1 MPPILL
7 DIDRVTV
14 WRGATRILNDVR
26 LQVPARR
33 HTVLLGR
40 NGSGKTSLLKLLV
53 RQFYPSIT
61 DDGHQGTVRIQGRSD
76 WDVNE
81 LRRQMGIV
89 TSGLDHDFMTG
100 RSGRMSVVQ
109 TIASGFKANRLA
121 KYGPDMTDDV
131 TSRIDRAVNDM
142 GLNELRQR
150 HVATL
155 STGERRRTLI
165 ARALVHQPSILVLD
179 EPTTGLDMASQ
190 HDLLLTLR
198 ELAGQTDLT
207 LFLVTH
213 HINEIIPEIDHVVL
227 LDGGRVTSEGP
238 KSEMLTP
245 GRLSELFNTRINI
258 EATADGWHMARV
270 DRSGEASVPS

>member
-14 WRGATRILNDVR
+14 WRDTTRILDDVR
-26 LQVPARR
+26 LQVPAGR

-61 DDGHQGTVRIQGRSD
+61 DDGYQGTVRILGRSD
-76 WDVNE
+76 WDVNQ

-89 TSGLDHDFMTG
+89 TSTLDHDFMTG
-100 RSGRMSVVQ
+100 RTGQMTVVQ
-109 TIASGFKANRLA
+109 TVASGFKANRLA
-121 KYGPDMTDDV
+121 KYGPEMTGNV
-131 TSRIDRAVNDM
+131 TGSVDQSIERMD
-142 GLNELRQR
+142 LSELRLR
-150 HVATL
+150 KVATL

-179 EPTTGLDMASQ
+179 EPTTGLDMTSQ
-190 HDLLLTLR
+190 FELLKTLR
-198 ELAGQTDLT
+198 ALSRQPDLT

-213 HINEIIPEIDHVVL
+213 HMNEIVPEIDHVVL
-227 LDGGRVTSEGP
+227 LDGGCVTAEGP
-238 KSEMLTP
+238 KPEMLTSR
-245 GRLSELFNTRINI
+245 RLSKLFGAPIGVR
-258 EATADGWHMARV
+258 ADREGWYSASV
-270 DRSGEASVPS
+270 DRANDGTAN